1 MKSRELSPRVTTGIY
16 VGCGVVTGIAVFAK
30 AELIGSLLPLPGPI
44 LLVVLIAACALPFFH
59 RYFVRFGRWLG
70 PSTIVAVLVMV
81 AVVQPRLASLRG
93 EGRGSDQ
100 GECLAVGVDRMLTGQ
115 WPYDASQMSTGNAMS
130 CGPGWLVAHAPVAV
144 IGYPLTMSLLI
155 GLCLLVI
162 GKTVGLATLNR
173 FMVLLA
179 LTPGF
184 WLSLANGN
192 DFLTFGF
199 ALAALIALSLSDNKV
214 ALWILVPATIVVSQ
228 FRFPFLT
235 LGLPMFFRRGHRGS
249 SLLLAA
255 ISAATSLIW
264 WFGYMVWDS
273 RSFTYD
279 GPMHVYF
286 KLNRMVGGNFDMA
299 VFVGIFVVASVIVAY
314 VATSFGFPGSLLVY
328 CGIFVV
334 PLSAL
339 NVVEVWRAHPGLLDT
354 IQFWEG
360 TSWMT
365 AMVCLAGFL
374 VALSAGPERTDRSRD
389 ASQVR
394 SPVEK

>member
-1 MKSRELSPRVTTGIY
+1 MKTRELSPRVTTGVY

-30 AELIGSLLPLPGPI
+30 ADLIGSLLPLPGPI
-44 LLVVLIAACALPFFH
+44 LLVVLIAACLLPFFH
-59 RYFVRFGRWLG
+59 RYFLRFSRWLG
-70 PSTIVAVLVMV
+70 PLTIFAVLVMV

-100 GECLAVGVDRMLTGQ
+100 GECLAVGVDRMFAGQ
-115 WPYDASQMSTGNAMS
+115 WPYDSSQMSTGNAMS
-130 CGPGWLVAHAPVAV
+130 CGPGWLVAHAPVAL

-155 GLCLLVI
+155 GVCLLVI
-162 GKTVGLATLNR
+162 GRIVGMPTLNR

-199 ALAALIALSLSDNKV
+199 ALAALIALTLSDSKFAV
-214 ALWILVPATIVVSQ
+214 WILVPATIVVSQ

-235 LGLPMFFRRGHRGS
+235 LGLPIFFRRGSRGS
-249 SLLLAA
+249 SMLLAA
-255 ISAATSLIW
+255 ISASISLIW
-264 WFGYMVWDS
+264 WFGYMIWDS

-299 VFVGIFVVASVIVAY
+299 VFVGIFVVASVVVAY

-339 NVVEVWRAHPGLLDT
+339 NIVEVWRAHPNLLDT

-374 VALSAGPERTDRSRD
+374 VALSTGPDLPESARNPSQSR
-389 ASQVR
+389 A
-394 SPVEK
+394 PVAP